1 MLALSPAPP
10 EVPGPDGLPQFGAY
24 AGELGPVHLDQL
36 APPHAL
42 PAWARRLRR
51 KRWHYALY
59 TTPEVVAVMAIA
71 EMGYASN
78 AFFAA
83 VDLREKQPLIDDTLL
98 GPPAPLSGVSD
109 AMSRGLSARFRV
121 PGARF
126 RFTRGAD
133 SDRYRHSVEIS
144 ALRRPRSG
152 RVKFEGEARVTG
164 APPPLALVAPV
175 PGGPGRGAAPSA
187 RCCGARG

>member
-1 MLALSPAPP
+1 MPP
-10 EVPGPDGLPQFGAY
+10 FGAY
-24 AGELGPVHLDQL
+24 AGELGPVDLDRL

-71 EMGYASN
+71 EIGYAAN

-83 VDLREKQPLIDDTLL
+83 VDLREKQPLIDATLL
-98 GPPAPLSGVSD
+98 GLPAPLTTVSD
-109 AMSRGLSARFRV
+109 AMARGLSARL
-121 PGARF
+121 PGARSAVPV
-126 RFTRGAD
+126 RRALD

-144 ALRRPRSG
+144 ALR
-152 RVKFEGEARVTG
+152 
-164 APPPLALVAPV
+164 
-175 PGGPGRGAAPSA
+175 
-187 RCCGARG
+187 GARGPAG